1 MYWIKCIKSIFG
13 YTALYE
19 SSIPIILEDNKRC
32 KYRPNYPIVT
42 ILFSALTHIIHKPTF
57 AP

>member
-19 SSIPIILEDNKRC
+19 SSLPIILEDNKRC
-32 KYRPNYPIVT
+32 KYRSNYPIAHHNRQGKKH
-42 ILFSALTHIIHKPTF
+42 LNYPAL
-57 AP
+57 